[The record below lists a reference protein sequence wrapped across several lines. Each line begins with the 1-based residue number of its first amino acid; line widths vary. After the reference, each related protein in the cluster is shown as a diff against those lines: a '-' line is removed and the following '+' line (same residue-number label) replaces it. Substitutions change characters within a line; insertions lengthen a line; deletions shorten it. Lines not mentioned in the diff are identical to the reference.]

1 MLSQKPSLDPKNWA
15 DFREQSHLML
25 DDMLNYVEQLRQN
38 PVWQPMPENVKH
50 SFQQPL
56 PTQEMELS
64 VIHETFVKTILPYV
78 VGNSHPGFMGWVHGG
93 GTPVGMMAELLAA
106 GLNANV
112 GGRNQ
117 SAVEVE
123 RQVLSWVRELFS
135 FPETASGLF
144 VTGTSMANLIGCL
157 CARLAILGDDV
168 RQTGLKNSPELTA
181 YTSKAAHV
189 SVAQALD
196 ISGIGTNVLRKIAI
210 NENHEMDCDELE
222 RAILNDKQAGKT
234 PFLVVATVGSVDV
247 GAIDDLQKIAEIC
260 RREKIWFHIDGAFG
274 ALAILSPVLK
284 SRLNGIEHADSIAF
298 DFHKWAQVQYD
309 AGFILVKDGDLHQHT
324 FSSPAAYLQRAER
337 GLAANSPWACD
348 FGLDLSRN
356 FRALKT
362 WFTFSVYG
370 TEKLGNVI
378 THTCELAQY
387 LKQCIELEPQLEILA
402 PVSLN
407 IVCFRFCC
415 ENPNQVNNELVIQ
428 LQESGFC
435 APSSTTINGQV
446 AIRAAIVNHRTEKQD
461 IDTLI
466 EKTLE
471 FGNQEIKK
479 HD

>member
-1 MLSQKPSLDPKNWA
+1 MLSKKHSLDPENWA
-15 DFREQSHLML
+15 NFREQSHLML

-38 PVWQPMPENVKH
+38 PVWQPMPENVKN
-50 SFQQPL
+50 SFQQLL
-56 PTQEMELS
+56 PIQETEFSEIHKTFMKS
-64 VIHETFVKTILPYV
+64 VLPYV

-117 SAVEVE
+117 SSVEIE

-157 CARLAILGDDV
+157 CARLAILGDKV
-168 RQTGLKNSPELTA
+168 RQTGLRNSPELTA
-181 YTSKAAHV
+181 YTSKSAHV

-196 ISGIGTNVLRKIAI
+196 ISGIGTNALLKIAI

-309 AGFILVKDGDLHQHT
+309 AGFILVKDGDLHQRT

-435 APSSTTINGQV
+435 APSSTTINGQI

-471 FGNQEIKK
+471 FGNREIKK
-479 HD
+479 